1 MTQQHTKDYKYDGL
15 LLTVVLIWGIN
26 FPIIKQALDAMHPF
40 VLNVFRF
47 LVSLA
52 FLGGILL
59 VRKKRETHTPWRTL
73 RAHAKVIIWLGL
85 LGYFLYQILF
95 ILGING
101 TTSGNSALIM
111 ASSPTWTALV
121 GIFFTNEQLRTGAW
135 LGLALS
141 ILGTFLVVF
150 AGTKEISFASEYFT
164 GNVLTLCAA
173 ACWGAYTAFSRPV
186 TRHVDPLRLT
196 FLGLLCTLPLNIAVA
211 VPYFE
216 QIVWENVTFSIWA
229 AIIYSGGL
237 STGVAV
243 VIWTLAVRQVG
254 ATHTAIFGNLV
265 PIIALLS
272 GFILLQ
278 ESITIIQVLGG
289 GLIVGGLLLLRR
301 DRRING

>member
-1 MTQQHTKDYKYDGL
+1 M
-15 LLTVVLIWGIN
+15 
-26 FPIIKQALDAMHPF
+26 IIL
-40 VLNVFRF
+40 
-47 LVSLA
+47 
-52 FLGGILL
+52 
-59 VRKKRETHTPWRTL
+59 
-73 RAHAKVIIWLGL
+73 LGL

-121 GIFFTNEQLRTGAW
+121 GILFTNEQLRSGAW
-135 LGLALS
+135 LGLAFS

-150 AGTKEISFASEYFT
+150 ASAEEISFASEYFT
-164 GNVLTLCAA
+164 GNVFTLCAA

-186 TRHVDPLRLT
+186 TRYVDPLRLT

-211 VPYFE
+211 MPHFE
-216 QIVWENVTFSIWA
+216 QIVWENVTFSIWV

-265 PIIALLS
+265 PVIALLS
-272 GFILLQ
+272 GFLFLQ

-289 GLIVGGLLLLRR
+289 GLIVGGLLLMRR

>member
-1 MTQQHTKDYKYDGL
+1 M
-15 LLTVVLIWGIN
+15 TVVLIWGIN

-47 LVSLA
+47 LVSLL
-52 FLGGILL
+52 FLGAILIF
-59 VRKKRETHTPWRTL
+59 RQKKEINKPWYTL
-73 RAHAKVIIWLGL
+73 RKHARMIILLGL

-121 GIFFTNEQLRTGAW
+121 GILFTNEQLRSGAW
-135 LGLALS
+135 LGLAFS

-150 AGTKEISFASEYFT
+150 ASAEEISFASEYFT
-164 GNVLTLCAA
+164 GNVFTLCAA

-186 TRHVDPLRLT
+186 TRYVDPLRLT

-211 VPYFE
+211 MPHFE
-216 QIVWENVTFSIWA
+216 QIVWENVTFSIWV

-265 PIIALLS
+265 PVIALLS
-272 GFILLQ
+272 GFLFLQ

-289 GLIVGGLLLLRR
+289 GLIVGGLLLMRR